1 MYPRQSQDGRNR
13 MPDESPA
20 LAKIAN
26 ILALLLTRDMNR
38 STAVATLNS
47 CGFSTREIAG
57 LIGSPEGSVRAMLS
71 QTRKKVAGEKSIKDG
86 DG

>member
-1 MYPRQSQDGRNR
+1 VTDGS
-13 MPDESPA
+13 PD

-38 STAVATLNS
+38 SAAVATLNS

-57 LIGSPEGSVRAMLS
+57 LIGSTEGSVRAMLS
-71 QTRKKVAGEKSIKDG
+71 QSRKKMTGEKSTNDSDG
-86 DG
+86 

>member
-1 MYPRQSQDGRNR
+1 

-26 ILALLLTRDMNR
+26 ILGLLLTRDMNR
-38 STAVATLNS
+38 STAVSTLSS

-57 LIGSPEGSVRAMLS
+57 LIGSTEGSVRAMLS
-71 QTRKKVAGEKSIKDG
+71 QSRKRVTGEKSTKDSG
-86 DG
+86 G

>member
-1 MYPRQSQDGRNR
+1 

-20 LAKIAN
+20 FARIAN
-26 ILALLLTRDMNR
+26 VLALLLTRDMNR
-38 STAVATLNS
+38 SAAVATLNS

-57 LIGSPEGSVRAMLS
+57 LVGSTEGSVRAMLS
-71 QTRKKVAGEKSIKDG
+71 QSRKKAAGERPTKDS